1 MIARVFIILIISL
14 ILESIGVVLLSKGI
28 KQIGEPASISAT
40 EIARIIKRGV
50 ANPNVLLGVFFEAL
64 FFAGFL
70 MMLSQSDVS
79 FIWPLT
85 SLSFVVTTL
94 AAKFILHEQVSGVR
108 WMGVA
113 CIMIGAALISYSEHS
128 KPKIEAEPTASPAA
142 KP

>member
-1 MIARVFIILIISL
+1 MITRVFIILMISL
-14 ILESIGVVLLSKGI
+14 VLESIGVVLLSKGI
-28 KQIGEPASISAT
+28 KQIGEPASISAV
-40 EIARIIKRGV
+40 EIARLIKRGV
-50 ANPNVLLGVFFEAL
+50 ANPNVLLGVFFEAM

-94 AAKFILHEQVSGVR
+94 AAKFILHEYVSGIR

-113 CIMIGAALISYSEHS
+113 CIMIGAALISYSEHN
-128 KPKIEAEPTASPAA
+128 KPGKEAAPASLAA
-142 KP
+142 KS

>member
-1 MIARVFIILIISL
+1 MITRVFIILIISL
-14 ILESIGVVLLSKGI
+14 IFESIGVVLLSKGI
-28 KQIGEPASISAT
+28 KQIGEPAKIST
-40 EIARIIKRGV
+40 VEIARLIKRG
-50 ANPNVLLGVFFEAL
+50 ATNPNVLLGILFEAL

-94 AAKFILHEQVSGVR
+94 AAKFILHEYVSGVR
-108 WMGVA
+108 WMGVV
-113 CIMIGAALISYSEHS
+113 CIMIGAALISYSEQNKSS
-128 KPKIEAEPTASPAA
+128 KESTASATSV